1 MTLVKYTGKP
11 HPQSD
16 KSATRALLLLAS
28 ESS

>member
-16 KSATRALLLLAS
+16 KFATRALLLLVS
-28 ESS
+28 ENS